1 VLNWLL
7 QTSDRIVQE
16 IDSVEYGLTDI
27 QEYYAN
33 TGGLK
38 KAAEKQ
44 SGRKVTTSFVESFS
58 KDTAPRNLDELLRM
72 EYRTAMLRIRLWAK
86 KISSRKILI

>member
-1 VLNWLL
+1 MMTTIITNN
-7 QTSDRIVQE
+7 SDRIVQE

-44 SGRKVTTSFVESFS
+44 SGK
-58 KDTAPRNLDELLRM
+58 
-72 EYRTAMLRIRLWAK
+72 
-86 KISSRKILI
+86 SRSEFY